1 MHWSGVRPSVCLSR
15 IFLTLM
21 RSVEFDVTVVKV
33 THQRAALCTRLAY
46 VAKVDRF
53 VLFIGLVHDSRE
65 REREREREERRE
77 RAQTKGAFR
86 QTCVDE
92 SIGL

>member
-1 MHWSGVRPSVCLSR
+1 
-15 IFLTLM
+15 M

-65 REREREREERRE
+65 RERERERERD
-77 RAQTKGAFR
+77 QTKGAFR
-86 QTCVDE
+86 QTCVAE